1 MRLSFKHSGREA
13 RRGTW
18 LLLALLLTLLVP
30 QAALEAQARPTRP
43 DAPRHYA
50 IQGARIVT
58 VSGATIE
65 NGTVVVQNGLITA
78 VGRNVTVPAAAWVI
92 DGSGKTV
99 YPGLIDAFTTL
110 GHPSAGGG
118 SRGGGGSPFG
128 QQGPVDM
135 ANHSWG
141 PEDRPGTHSW
151 VSAADDLDGDD
162 DRLESWR
169 EAGFTS
175 ALSTLETGLVT
186 GMAAVL
192 NLGDVDRAR
201 QMVVKTPV
209 GMRLNLSDRS
219 FTGYPG
225 SLMGSFAYLKQLYMD
240 AAHYDRAWAAYD
252 ANPRGMARPEWDLAL
267 EPIRHQLS
275 DGLPV
280 FFPAQ
285 DRIEILR
292 AILTTEEMGVTP
304 IVYGV
309 QGGFDAADL
318 LVEEGI
324 VALVNLDWPGAPKDA
339 DPEAEPSLANLRM
352 WDRAATTPAVLADAG
367 VRFAFYSGGS
377 IGDAL
382 SNARKAV
389 AAGLSADA
397 AIRAF
402 TLSPAEIFGVDD
414 RLGSIEPGK
423 IANLIVTD
431 GDLMESGTKIE
442 VVFVDGDKFEI
453 DGSAAPMRGRR
464 GEAQDEDEDEGEDE
478 DEEAR
483 DPIPLTDDRG
493 PYRDDRVTVIQNATI
508 MTASHGTIERGSI
521 LIRDGKIAEVGENVQ
536 VPRGATVVDG
546 EGKFVIPGIID
557 AHSHIAAAA
566 INEGSINVSS
576 MVGIRDVLVPT
587 DIGIY
592 RALAGGVTAINI
604 LHGSANPIG
613 GQNAVIKLRWGS
625 DADEILIDGAH
636 PGIKFALGENTKR
649 DRNPDR
655 YPATRMGVQ
664 DVVRQA
670 FLDARAYQAEWDAF
684 EAEGGLEPRRD
695 LQLEALAEVL
705 RGDRWVH
712 SHSYRADEILQ
723 LIRLADEFDFTVRT
737 FQHVLEGYKVA
748 DELAAHGAGA
758 STFSDWWAYKVEAYD
773 AIPYNAALMEERGVL
788 VSINS
793 DSGEEMRHLNQE
805 AAKAIKWGGVEEESA
820 LRMITL
826 NPAIQL
832 GIDDRTGSIDVGKDA
847 DLAIYD
853 GPPLSM
859 FSKVVQTYVDG
870 KLYFD
875 IDMDRERQAALEAEK
890 AALMER
896 YGTNNGEGRAGTDRV
911 APGQEVIR

>member
-1 MRLSFKHSGREA
+1 MRLSFKHPGREA

-18 LLLALLLTLLVP
+18 LLSTLLLTFLVP
-30 QAALEAQARPTRP
+30 QVALEAQARPTRP

-78 VGRNVTVPAAAWVI
+78 VGRNVTIPSAAWVI

-110 GHPSAGGG
+110 GHPPSGGGRAGGG
-118 SRGGGGSPFG
+118 RPFG
-128 QQGPVDM
+128 QQGSVDM

-151 VSAADDLDGDD
+151 VSAADDLDGGD
-162 DRLESWR
+162 DRLENWR

-192 NLGDVDRAR
+192 NLGEFDRAR

-252 ANPRGMARPEWDLAL
+252 ADPRGMVRPEWDVAL
-267 EPIRHQLS
+267 EPIRRQLS
-275 DGLPV
+275 EGWPV

-285 DRIEILR
+285 NRTEIVR
-292 AILTTEEMGVTP
+292 AVLTSEDMGVTP

-309 QGGFDAADL
+309 QAGFDAADL
-318 LVEEGI
+318 LADKGV
-324 VALVNLDWPGAPKDA
+324 VALVNLDWPGAPRDA
-339 DPEAEPSLANLRM
+339 DPEAVPSIANLRL

-377 IGDAL
+377 VGDAV

-389 AAGLSADA
+389 AAGLSTEA

-414 RLGSIEPGK
+414 RLGSIEQGK

-431 GDLMESGTKIE
+431 GDLMEAGTKIE
-442 VVFVDGDKFEI
+442 VVFVDGDKFENA
-453 DGSAAPMRGRR
+453 GSAAPMRGRR
-464 GEAQDEDEDEGEDE
+464 GQAQDEDEGED
-478 DEEAR
+478 DETQ
-483 DPIPLTDDRG
+483 DPIPMTDFRG
-493 PYRDDRVTVIQNATI
+493 PFADNAVTVIQNATI
-508 MTASHGTIERGSI
+508 MTASHGTIARGSI
-521 LIRDGKIAEVGENVQ
+521 LIRNGKIAEVGEEVQ

-576 MVGIRDVLVPT
+576 MVGIRDVLEPT

-625 DADEILIDGAH
+625 DADEILVDGAH

-670 FLDARAYQAEWDAF
+670 FLNARAYQAEWDSY
-684 EAEGGLEPRRD
+684 ETDGGIEPRRD
-695 LQLEALAEVL
+695 LQLEALAEIL

-832 GIDDRTGSIDVGKDA
+832 GIDDRTGSIEVGKDA

-890 AALMER
+890 GALMER
-896 YGTNNGEGRAGTDRV
+896 YGTNNGEGRAATDRV